1 MWLRDLSLAWRPK
14 SLSGLPLAMENCLRH
29 FPSTF
34 APYESCIRHSPSLTK
49 LFCFHAFFLFHLQ
62 ATLRIVQPGAQT
74 PARGILWG
82 GQALGRSSS
91 ATSFPSH
98 KLDGGRGA
106 GVWCSGCAK
115 RWPPLFR
122 CCTLSRSTAAV
133 EKPGDSHCG
142 STFAV
147 VSAGAER
154 QCVSCLRLRLVEYG

>member
-98 KLDGGRGA
+98 KLVGGELVCGA
-106 GVWCSGCAK
+106 VGVRRDDLLYSAAALWAARLLQWKSLETHTVVPRLQLWVRVLSGNVLVAY
-115 RWPPLFR
+115 
-122 CCTLSRSTAAV
+122 
-133 EKPGDSHCG
+133 DCG
-142 STFAV
+142 
-147 VSAGAER
+147 
-154 QCVSCLRLRLVEYG
+154 